1 MSDSKIIDSCVP
13 NRQEQLE
20 IWERLPLTDEQRI
33 RVIKAMREANEA
45 KIDSGSIEDQK
56 EEPRGVSHAEA
67 GVERT
72 DVDK

>member
-33 RVIKAMREANEA
+33 RVIKAMRDANEA
-45 KIDSGSIEDQK
+45 KFDSGSIEDQK
-56 EEPRGVSHAEA
+56 EVPGGETPIVVQVGKTV
-67 GVERT
+67 
-72 DVDK
+72 